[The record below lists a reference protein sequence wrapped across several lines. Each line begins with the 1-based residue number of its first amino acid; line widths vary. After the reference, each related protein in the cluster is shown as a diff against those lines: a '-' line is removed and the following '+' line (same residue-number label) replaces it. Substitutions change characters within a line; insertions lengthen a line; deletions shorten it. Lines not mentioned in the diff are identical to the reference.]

1 MTSMRVIVAAARKL
15 LAPFGGIRRALARP
29 AEQGENSKTLLLCAI
44 ATRAV
49 MDGHPLVFINPKGS
63 GG

>member
-1 MTSMRVIVAAARKL
+1 MRLILVAARRL
-15 LAPFGGIRRALARP
+15 LAALKGARLRRDSRRAVQREDP
-29 AEQGENSKTLLLCAI
+29 KTLLLCAI
-44 ATRAV
+44 ATQAV